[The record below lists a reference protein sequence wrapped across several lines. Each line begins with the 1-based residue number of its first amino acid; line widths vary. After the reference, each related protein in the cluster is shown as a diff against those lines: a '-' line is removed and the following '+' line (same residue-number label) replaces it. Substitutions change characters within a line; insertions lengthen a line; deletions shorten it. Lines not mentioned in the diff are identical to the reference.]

1 MQIDLSN
8 DIYLRLMIHTQC
20 PYSFQEKDPI
30 LEYNTNILHANIK
43 IRLVKLKLA
52 CIPAYNEESSIQ
64 DVVKKSLLHVDKVI
78 VCNDGSTDNTAKLAK
93 EAGAVVITH
102 DKNQGYGAA
111 ISTLFDYARKQNA
124 QIMITLD
131 GDGQH
136 NPDQIP
142 LLLNAITTHN
152 VDVVIGSRFL
162 DDNTKASSYIKTGI
176 KIITS
181 ASNYGTNFKISDSQ
195 SGFRAYSKDAID
207 AIHPTEQGMSVST
220 EILLKISNKGLS
232 IAEVPIT
239 ISYDGD
245 TSEQNSV
252 SHGISVLA
260 NTIKYISIKHP
271 LKFYGIPGLA
281 LIIVGIAIGGLFLDA
296 YLNQQTVFYGS
307 LLGSVVL
314 FLFGAILSVTAIIL
328 FSMANLIRDRY

>member
-1 MQIDLSN
+1 L
-8 DIYLRLMIHTQC
+8 
-20 PYSFQEKDPI
+20 
-30 LEYNTNILHANIK
+30 K
-43 IRLVKLKLA
+43 IA
-52 CIPAYNEESSIQ
+52 CIPAYNEENNISEVI
-64 DVVKKSLLHVDKVI
+64 KKSLPHVDMVV
-78 VCNDGSTDNTAKLAK
+78 VCDDGSTDNTAKVAK
-93 EAGAVVITH
+93 EAGATVITQ
-102 DKNQGYGAA
+102 KNQGYGAA
-111 ISTLFDYARKQNA
+111 ISSLFDYARKENA

-142 LLLNAITTHN
+142 LLVDAIVTHN
-152 VDVVIGSRFL
+152 VDVAVGSRFL
-162 DDNTKASSYIKTGI
+162 DNTTRASRYRKTGI

-245 TSEQNSV
+245 TSEENSV
-252 SHGISVLA
+252 SHGVGVLA
-260 NTIKYISIKHP
+260 NTIKYVSIKHP
-271 LKFYGIPGLA
+271 LQFYGIPGIG
-281 LIIVGIAIGGLFLDA
+281 LIIAGITLGGIFLDA

-314 FLFGAILSVTAIIL
+314 FLLGAILTVTAVIL